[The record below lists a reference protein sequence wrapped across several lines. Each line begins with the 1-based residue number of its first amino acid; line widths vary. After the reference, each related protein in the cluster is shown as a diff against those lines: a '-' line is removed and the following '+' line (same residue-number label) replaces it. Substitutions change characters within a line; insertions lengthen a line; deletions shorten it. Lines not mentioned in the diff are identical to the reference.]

1 MPIHAATGMRL
12 AGLAGDTGVAVG
24 RRTYV
29 RAFGSGG
36 GTRDSA
42 QIFSQRQ
49 LFCVTALVRPGTI
62 LLIVVTN
69 KCTSAVDLEWTG
81 RRSRGSPS
89 GPTHTV
95 IPLPSRRQMP
105 QPSVQRP
112 ARHEVRRCPRSVG
125 LESEPSKHLVAVEAV
140 DARDEA
146 GRRTSLLTAQREQVG
161 NPWSE

>member
-1 MPIHAATGMRL
+1 MRDGRCGYAVTGMR
-12 AGLAGDTGVAVG
+12 GTPDTGHG
-24 RRTYV
+24 SRMCV

-36 GTRDSA
+36 ETRDSA
-42 QIFSQRQ
+42 PIFSQRQ
-49 LFCVTALVRPGTI
+49 LFRVTALVRPGTI

-69 KCTSAVDLEWTG
+69 KCTSAVDLEGTG

-112 ARHEVRRCPRSVG
+112 ARHEVRRRPRSVG